1 MCNSGKL
8 HHIPPYSFLQVRD
21 YANKKKSA
29 GGKLVDATAQTDAE
43 MKREMD
49 KIAKQFGGEAGAD
62 MTKFPDLKFVDGAI
76 EVPDLK

>member
-1 MCNSGKL
+1 M
-8 HHIPPYSFLQVRD
+8 
-21 YANKKKSA
+21 
-29 GGKLVDATAQTDAE
+29 VDATAQTDAE